1 MFRGQGK
8 RARTRTKL
16 VCEVYKEKKKDERY
30 FEFDSNYQ
38 ATHLRKHHCEE
49 LKNRTEVKIEPKKV
63 Q

>member
-30 FEFDSNYQ
+30 FEFDSDYRAN
-38 ATHLRKHHCEE
+38 HLQKHHSEE
-49 LKNRTEVKIEPKKV
+49 LKNGTEVMIKPKKV
-63 Q
+63 